1 MVSGN
6 GTGSMNR
13 LIMIVVLIGAVASAL
28 PMLIQHGEISTSPAK
43 IARVETPKIE
53 SIAASD
59 GSGTVRLKPD
69 DRGHYVAEFKMNG
82 RSVTAL
88 VDTGASMV
96 AINKTTA
103 RKLGISVSPSDFKY
117 EVSTAN
123 GNIKVAAAVIHEIQ
137 IGRVRVRDVEAA
149 VLDDRALDG
158 TLLGMSFLKRLDG
171 FTVSKGDLILKQ

>member
-1 MVSGN
+1 MNRFLVMLLAVGALLSGVPAMMQDTSQPD
-6 GTGSMNR
+6 TGSSKP
-13 LIMIVVLIGAVASAL
+13 VVKLASVK
-28 PMLIQHGEISTSPAK
+28 PQTISTS
-43 IARVETPKIE
+43 TP
-53 SIAASD
+53 S
-59 GSGTVRLKPD
+59 GSVRLKPD
-69 DRGHYVAEFKMNG
+69 ERGHYVAEFKMNG

-103 RKLGISVSPSDFKY
+103 RKLGINVSPADFKY

-123 GNIKVAAAVIHEIQ
+123 GNIKVAAAVIREIQ
-137 IGRVRVRDVEAA
+137 IGRVKVRDVEAA

>member
-1 MVSGN
+1 VKPEPEQ
-6 GTGSMNR
+6 MNR
-13 LIMIVVLIGAVASAL
+13 LIMMVVLIGTVAPAL
-28 PMLIQHGEISTSPAK
+28 PMLMQHGGSATPPAK
-43 IARVETPKIE
+43 ISRAETPKFE
-53 SIAASD
+53 SVAASE

-103 RKLGISVSPSDFKY
+103 RKLGITVSPADFKY
-117 EVSTAN
+117 VVNTAN
-123 GNIKVAAAVIHEIQ
+123 GNIKVAAAVIREIQ
-137 IGRVRVRDVEAA
+137 IGRVKVRDVEAA